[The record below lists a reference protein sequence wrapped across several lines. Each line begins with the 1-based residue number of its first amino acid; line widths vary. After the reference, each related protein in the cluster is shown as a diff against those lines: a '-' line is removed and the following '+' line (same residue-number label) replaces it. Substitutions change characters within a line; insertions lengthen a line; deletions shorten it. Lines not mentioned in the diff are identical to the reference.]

1 MTRLGYSAAA
11 LVGVFVLAVPANAA
25 NMVEY
30 ALRSFHWF
38 AL

>member
-1 MTRLGYSAAA
+1 M
-11 LVGVFVLAVPANAA
+11 VGVFVLAVPANAA

-30 ALRSFHWF
+30 ALRSFRWF